1 MSYSSIWA
9 CAQDPDLRN
18 RVTAC
23 VQTLDIAPAGA
34 ESWVTTRMLALASTS
49 EIAAAWEHSII
60 SQPYHGRRGHDPAI
74 ITDAMILTAVHEVS
88 GASDGA

>member
-1 MSYSSIWA
+1 MSYTSIWD
-9 CAQDPDLRN
+9 CAHDLDLRN

-23 VQTLDIAPAGA
+23 VQTLGVAPAGA

-49 EIAAAWEHSII
+49 ELAAAWEHSTI

-88 GASDGA
+88 GAPDGT